1 MAEITDHEAILIVT
15 KDIQYLKEWQDKFHR
30 EMKESIDDLKNNY
43 SWKIDKLE
51 TRTKSLENAWFIV
64 KWVMLLAWVC
74 ASLIVYIYFIQLWAV
89 NTIIQEHIEHTD
101 GKV

>member
-43 SWKIDKLE
+43 SWKIDSIE
-51 TRTKSLENAWFIV
+51 TRTKTLENTWFVI

-74 ASLIVYIYFIQLWAV
+74 ASLIVYIYFMQLEAI
-89 NTIIQEHIEHTD
+89 THELETHIEQT
-101 GKV
+101 KV